1 MTTEM
6 IIEKA
11 RELGSMIQDSDDFAA
26 FLVAKT
32 AADKNTELQDLLG
45 QFNLK
50 KLDLNRAMTAEEVD
64 KDKITALNKDI
75 RDIYDKI
82 INNPLMAAYTTTKVE
97 LDKTVN
103 FVDRIILGSAA
114 GEDPYGIEEEDD
126 CAGDCS
132 SCAGCH

>member
-1 MTTEM
+1 MTIEM

-32 AADKNTELQDLLG
+32 AADKNEELQDLLG

-50 KLDLNRAMTAEEVD
+50 KLDLNRAITSNDVD
-64 KDKITALNKDI
+64 KEKVSELNREI
-75 RDIYDKI
+75 RDLYERI
-82 INNPLMAAYTTTKVE
+82 IQNPHMIAYTTTKEE
-97 LDKTVN
+97 LDKTVH
-103 FVDRIILGSAA
+103 FVEQIILGSAA
-114 GEDPYGIEEEDD
+114 GEDPYGIEEQDA

-132 SCAGCH
+132 SCGGCH